1 MMPIDFS
8 DQLYVHTQDT
18 YGRAISI
25 TPGVSQP
32 GGPDYVARGILDT
45 KDIDVVALDGSI
57 ISEQH
62 TILDIR
68 EAEFGILPMQG
79 DQVAIPGDSG
89 LPDAGLWE
97 IIDVV
102 RNGGGETTLTL
113 RKVMA
118 ASKPSLKLVKA
129 K

>member
-1 MMPIDFS
+1 MPINFS

-18 YGRAISI
+18 YGRTVTI
-25 TPGVSQP
+25 TPGISQP
-32 GGPDYVARGILDT
+32 TGSDYVARGILDT

-57 ISEQH
+57 ISEQR

-68 EAEFGILPMQG
+68 EAEYAVLPMQG

-113 RKVMA
+113 RKIMA
-118 ASKPSLKLVKA
+118 ASKPSLKLVKP

>member
-1 MMPIDFS
+1 MMPINFS
-8 DQLYVHTQDT
+8 DQVYLHAQDT
-18 YGRAISI
+18 YGRAITL
-25 TPGVSQP
+25 TPGGV
-32 GGPDYVARGILDT
+32 GRGILDT

-57 ISEQH
+57 ISEQR

-68 EAEFGILPMQG
+68 EIEWAVLPRQG
-79 DQVAIPGDSG
+79 DQVAIPADSG
-89 LPDAGLWE
+89 LPDEGAWE

-113 RKVMA
+113 RKLMA
-118 ASKPSLKLVKA
+118 ASKPSLKLIKP

>member
-1 MMPIDFS
+1 MMPINFS
-8 DQLYVHTQDT
+8 DALYVHAQDT
-18 YGRAISI
+18 YGRAVML
-25 TPGVSQP
+25 TPGGV
-32 GGPDYVARGILDT
+32 GRGILDT

-57 ISEQH
+57 ISEQR

-68 EAEFGILPMQG
+68 EVEWAVLPRQG
-79 DQVAIPGDSG
+79 DQVAIPADSG
-89 LPDAGLWE
+89 LPDEGAWE

-113 RKVMA
+113 RKLMT
-118 ASKPSLKLVKA
+118 SKPTPLKLVKP

>member
-1 MMPIDFS
+1 MPIDFS
-8 DQLYVHTQDT
+8 DALYVHTQDT
-18 YGRAISI
+18 YGRAITL
-25 TPGVSQP
+25 TPGGV
-32 GGPDYVARGILDT
+32 GRGILDT
-45 KDIDVVALDGSI
+45 RDIDVVALDGSI
-57 ISEQH
+57 ISEQR

-68 EAEFGILPMQG
+68 EAEYAVLPMQG

-113 RKVMA
+113 RKIMA
-118 ASKPSLKLVKA
+118 ASKPSLKLVKP